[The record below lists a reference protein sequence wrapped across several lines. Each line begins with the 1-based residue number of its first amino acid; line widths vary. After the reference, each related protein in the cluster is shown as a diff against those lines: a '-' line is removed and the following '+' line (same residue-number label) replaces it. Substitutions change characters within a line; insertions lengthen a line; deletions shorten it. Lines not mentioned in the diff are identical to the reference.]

1 MSTSTPVRAL
11 ILDGDQANPLE
22 TILRASKAV
31 AEGQMT
37 DAEFDL
43 LFDEVAEDP
52 EARKVLAAFGQTI
65 NLSIEDAQG

>member
-43 LFDEVAEDP
+43 LFDKVAADP

-65 NLSIEDAQG
+65 NRKIEDANG